1 MNSDELDKLRQQ
13 KASEEK
19 SDELPEDDLK
29 TPTIEELTFPGH
41 QRVVKMIYLL
51 HYKIEIILQDSK
63 VLSHFFEFII
73 GNIEKYEQIFF
84 PPKFCKIHKQV

>member
-41 QRVVKMIYLL
+41 QRVVKMIYSTTKLKL
-51 HYKIEIILQDSK
+51 SSK
-63 VLSHFFEFII
+63 T
-73 GNIEKYEQIFF
+73 Q
-84 PPKFCKIHKQV
+84 KFCHIFLNS